1 MARKQQDWKSPTET
15 GPKLKLY
22 NSLTRKKEVFVPQD
36 GNTIKW
42 YSCGKF
48 FTCFHHR
55 VDSSLNY
62 HESLILGPTVYDASH
77 MGHARSYISFD
88 ILRRVLSD
96 YFGYH
101 VHFVMNIT
109 DIDDK
114 IIRRA
119 RQNFLFEEY
128 IKKNL
133 TVEQLVDD
141 VTESMNIFNKKIAE
155 NTDPDKKIMMDK
167 ILVQVQQSRENLTKA
182 IESLDSDEIK
192 KAQGVFSE
200 AAKSP
205 ICDWLDL
212 QFGATVR
219 DKKIFEVLTRFWEDD
234 FHSDMTALNV
244 LRPNIL
250 TRVTEYVPEIVT
262 FIERIIS
269 NGYAYASNGSVYFDV
284 GKFDGVQKHHYAKLV
299 PEAFGDTAQLQEGE
313 GDLSGDKD
321 SEKRSKNDFALWKN
335 SKAGEPS
342 WTSPWGEGRPGW
354 HIECSAM
361 AAEVFKGDLD
371 IHTGGV
377 DLKFPHHD
385 NEIAQSEAHYD
396 EGGWVKYFLHTGHL
410 TISGCKMSKSLKNFI
425 TIKEALKQH
434 TATQIRFAFLLHSWK
449 DTLDYSANTME
460 IAIRFEK
467 LLSEFFLNV
476 KDIIRQRNSNE
487 MMKFEKKDLDLS
499 EKFNSAVAAVHAALC
514 DNIDTKSA
522 LDAIRE
528 IISQSNVYIRDN
540 KDVNVQLLEEIA
552 IYITDLLQK
561 FGAIQGPKKSIG
573 FPTATN
579 GEGGSNKEEI
589 LMPYLSALADFRK
602 SVRENAREV
611 KATGILQLCDE
622 LRDDI
627 LPNLSVR
634 LEDKEGHSVIKLV
647 DREALIRERDEKKRR
662 EEQKE
667 AEKLAKLELQRQKEK
682 EKLEQMKINPV
693 DMFKSQTDKYSAF
706 DETGLPTID
715 QEGKEISKGQQKK
728 LKKLQQQQEVKYAEY
743 LKSNSN

>member
-1 MARKQQDWKSPTET
+1 
-15 GPKLKLY
+15 
-22 NSLTRKKEVFVPQD
+22 
-36 GNTIKW
+36 
-42 YSCGKF
+42 
-48 FTCFHHR
+48 
-55 VDSSLNY
+55 
-62 HESLILGPTVYDASH
+62 
-77 MGHARSYISFD
+77 
-88 ILRRVLSD
+88 
-96 YFGYH
+96 
-101 VHFVMNIT
+101 MNIT

-119 RQNFLFEEY
+119 RQNFLFDEY
-128 IKKNL
+128 IKKKVS
-133 TVEQLVDD
+133 TEQLVDD
-141 VTESMNIFNKKIAE
+141 VRESMDIFNKKIAE

-167 ILVQVQQSRENLTKA
+167 IIVNVQQSREILTKA
-182 IESLDSDEIK
+182 IESLDDDEIK
-192 KAQGVFSE
+192 KAQDIFSE

-205 ICDWLDL
+205 ICDWLDV
-212 QFGATVR
+212 QYGATVR
-219 DKKIFEVLTRFWEDD
+219 DKKIFEALTRFWENEY
-234 FHSDMTALNV
+234 HSDMTALNV
-244 LRPNIL
+244 LRPDIL
-250 TRVTEYVPEIVT
+250 TRVTEYVPEIVG
-262 FIERIIS
+262 FIKQIIA
-269 NGYAYASNGSVYFDV
+269 NGYAYESNGSVYFDV
-284 GKFDGVQKHHYAKLV
+284 GKFDTVKKHHYAKLV

-335 SKAGEPS
+335 SKDGEPAWS
-342 WTSPWGEGRPGW
+342 SPWGEGRPGW

-361 AAEVFKGDLD
+361 AAEIFKGDLD

-396 EGGWVKYFLHTGHL
+396 ESGWVKYFLHTGHL

-425 TIKEALKQH
+425 TIKEALNQH

-449 DTLDYSANTME
+449 DTLDYSSNTME

-467 LLSEFFLNV
+467 LLNEFFLNV
-476 KDIIRQRNSNE
+476 KDIIRQQNSIE
-487 MMKFEKKDLDLS
+487 MKKFEKKDLDLS
-499 EKFNSAVAAVHAALC
+499 EKFQVARKSVHAALC

-540 KDVNVQLLEEIA
+540 PSELNAQLLEQIA
-552 IYITDLLQK
+552 IYITDLLQV
-561 FGAIQGPKKSIG
+561 FGAVQGPKKVIG
-573 FPTATN
+573 FPSAAI
-579 GEGGSNKEEI
+579 GDGASNKEEI

-602 SVRENAREV
+602 LVRENAREV
-611 KATGILQLCDE
+611 KASGILQLCDE
-622 LRDDI
+622 LRDET

-682 EKLEQMKINPV
+682 EKLEQMKVNPL
-693 DMFKSQTDKYSAF
+693 DMFKSQIDKYSAF
-706 DETGLPTID
+706 DETGLPTHD
-715 QEGKEISKGQQKK
+715 REGKEISKGQQKK
-728 LKKLQQQQEVKYAEY
+728 LKKLQQQQELKYAEY
-743 LKSNSN
+743 LESNAN

>member
-1 MARKQQDWKSPTET
+1 
-15 GPKLKLY
+15 
-22 NSLTRKKEVFVPQD
+22 
-36 GNTIKW
+36 
-42 YSCGKF
+42 
-48 FTCFHHR
+48 
-55 VDSSLNY
+55 
-62 HESLILGPTVYDASH
+62 

-96 YFGYH
+96 YFGYQI
-101 VHFVMNIT
+101 HFVMNIT

-119 RQNFLFEEY
+119 RQNFLFDEY

-133 TVEQLVDD
+133 SLEQFVDD
-141 VTESMNIFNKKIAE
+141 VTVSMVAFREKAAE
-155 NTDPDKKIMMDK
+155 NKDPDKKIMFDK
-167 ILVQVQQSRENLTKA
+167 IITDVTQAVDSLTKA
-182 IESLDSDEIK
+182 IESTDEEAIK
-192 KAQGVFSE
+192 KAREHLQDVS
-200 AAKSP
+200 KSP
-205 ICDWLDL
+205 ISDWLDV

-219 DKKIFEVLTRFWEDD
+219 DKKVFETLTRFWENEYNA
-234 FHSDMTALNV
+234 DMAALNV
-244 LRPNIL
+244 LPPNVL
-250 TRVTEYVPEIVT
+250 TRVTEYVPEIIK

-269 NGYAYASNGSVYFDV
+269 NGYAYESNGSVYFDV
-284 GKFDGVQKHHYAKLV
+284 GKFDSVQKHHYAKLV

-335 SKAGEPS
+335 SKAGEPAWS
-342 WTSPWGEGRPGW
+342 SPWGEGRPGW

-361 AAEVFKGDLD
+361 ASEIFKGDLD

-385 NEIAQSEAHYD
+385 NEIAQSEAYYD
-396 EGGWVKYFLHTGHL
+396 YSGWVKYFLHTGHL

-467 LLSEFFLNV
+467 LLNEFFLNV
-476 KDIIRQRNSNE
+476 KDLMRQRKSDE
-487 MMKFEKKDLDLS
+487 MEKFTEKDLELS
-499 EKFNSAVAAVHAALC
+499 GKFLEAKKAVHAALC

-528 IISQSNVYIRDN
+528 IISNSNVYIRDN
-540 KDVNVQLLEEIA
+540 QSKVNVQLLEEIA
-552 IYITDLLQK
+552 IYITDLLQV
-561 FGAIQGPKKSIG
+561 FGAIQGTKKSIG
-573 FPTATN
+573 FPSISGGN
-579 GEGGSNKEEI
+579 GAGNKEEI
-589 LMPYLSALADFRK
+589 LMPYLTALADFRK
-602 SVRENAREV
+602 AVREHARDV
-611 KATGILQLCDE
+611 KATAILQLCDE
-622 LRDDI
+622 LRDEI

-647 DREALIRERDEKKRR
+647 DREVLMRERDEKQRR
-662 EEQKE
+662 EEQKK
-667 AEKLAKLELQRQKEK
+667 AEQLAKLELQRQKEK
-682 EKLEQMKINPV
+682 EKQEQMKINPA

-706 DETGLPTID
+706 DDTGLPTHD

-743 LKSNSN
+743 LKTN